1 MKYKVNRIRSDIFRI
16 YPNRRQGGYD
26 VKSIHTTVPRM
37 CRTFDEAVSTMH
49 VLLDLKH
56 EVLPGAFI
64 NQTRRNHPRKIRIR
78 GLKHFRIKY
87 LSVRCMDQMQPNWRI
102 YDLEEHKAI
111 TFLDSERE
119 VLKLLHTYFDRS
131 DDHEIRT

>member
-1 MKYKVNRIRSDIFRI
+1 MKYKVNRIRSDMFRI

-37 CRTFDEAVSTMH
+37 CRNFDEAVSTMH

-64 NQTRRNHPRKIRIR
+64 NQTRRNHPRKIWIR
-78 GLKHFRIKY
+78 GMKHFRIKY

-102 YDLEEHKAI
+102 YDVEDHRAI
-111 TFLDSERE
+111 RFVNSSRE
-119 VLKLLHTYFDRS
+119 ALLLLHEYFDRGDS
-131 DDHEIRT
+131 NE